1 MSATASPVAQ
11 RPDAPGALPPSPTGP
26 PRAAQARKLARAGSG
41 WIEQVAG
48 MMIITGKA
56 AVATFTP
63 PYSWK
68 YEFIDESFLIL
79 RRCMLPMVIST
90 FAFAFAAP
98 GLQAS
103 NITSIFGSVDRE
115 GAFFVMASVRELAG
129 WINGMVIAGV
139 GGTAICADLGAR
151 KVRDE
156 LDVLEVLGLDPV
168 REVVTPRFLALGIT
182 TPLLNLI
189 AVVVGIAG
197 GWLCTTLVWGVSSA
211 GYIAT
216 FTSNFTLPD
225 FLGAVLKTTVY
236 GFIIAIVCC
245 YKGMNVKGGAE
256 GVGRAVNQAVVISFA
271 GIWVFDYM
279 FTSILLAA
287 FPETANL
294 H

>member
-1 MSATASPVAQ
+1 V
-11 RPDAPGALPPSPTGP
+11 DTG
-26 PRAAQARKLARAGSG
+26 LG

-48 MMIITGKA
+48 MMLLTGKA

-68 YEFIDESFLIL
+68 EEFIEESFLIL
-79 RRCMLPMVIST
+79 RRCLLPMIIAVT
-90 FAFAFAAP
+90 AFAFGAP
-98 GLQAS
+98 GVQAS

-156 LDVLEVLGLDPV
+156 LDALAVLGLDPV
-168 REVVTPRFLALGIT
+168 REVVTPRFLALGII
-182 TPLLNLI
+182 TPLMNLI
-189 AVVVGIAG
+189 AVVFGVIG
-197 GWLCTTLVWGVSSA
+197 GWMAAVLIWGVSSS

-216 FTSNFTLPD
+216 FTSNFSLPD
-225 FLGAVLKTTVY
+225 LLGAVLKTTVF
-236 GFIIAIVCC
+236 GFIIAIACC

-256 GVGRAVNQAVVISFA
+256 GVGRAVNQAVVIAFA